1 MLRLYGNI
9 SRREYIWGGRKMET
23 RLRMIYW
30 KGKKYWVGKLL
41 EHPEIMTQGET
52 LKELEQN
59 MREAYMLM
67 TMDDV
72 PDEHKVK
79 ELTLTV

>member
-1 MLRLYGNI
+1 M
-9 SRREYIWGGRKMET
+9 KT
-23 RLRMIYW
+23 KLRMIYW
-30 KGKKYWVGKLL
+30 KGKKFWVGKLV

-52 LKELEQN
+52 LEELEEN
-59 MREAYMLM
+59 IKEAYMLM

-72 PDEHKVK
+72 PQEHEVK